1 VEQEGMLN
9 LWLHISAALTCG
21 FAVLM
26 VSKRSTVND
35 AVNKIAMRF
44 FRDLSRY
51 KARKRLYGGNPH
63 ALALLL
69 LGREEPYQLNDND
82 HDHQQRQQEE
92 EDQDSTLLRL
102 TRDELSTFRGQTE
115 DTPIYLSIQQRIYDV
130 SANRK
135 FYGPQG
141 NYHLFVGTDATR
153 AYATGCLVNTP
164 SCITSDTDGLSEQ
177 EYKEIQRWV
186 ELYDT
191 HDKYQLV
198 GYLLLEDDDEEEEEY
213 RDPVT
218 VALNHQLKEE
228 ENESE
233 NIEQV
238 QQHDE
243 SEVVEDPAMTSS
255 TT

>member
-1 VEQEGMLN
+1 
-9 LWLHISAALTCG
+9 
-21 FAVLM
+21 M
-26 VSKRSTVND
+26 VSKHSTVND
-35 AVNKIAMRF
+35 VVNKIAMRF
-44 FRDLSRY
+44 FRDISRY

-69 LGREEPYQLNDND
+69 LGREEPYQVNDND
-82 HDHQQRQQEE
+82 NDNDSDHQQQQQRQQEE

-198 GYLLLEDDDEEEEEY
+198 GYLLPDDEEEDY
-213 RDPVT
+213 HDPVT
-218 VALNHQLKEE
+218 VALNHQMKEE
-228 ENESE
+228 ENESD

-243 SEVVEDPAMTSS
+243 SEVVVDPATTTSS

>member
-1 VEQEGMLN
+1 MLN

-21 FAVLM
+21 FAVVM
-26 VSKRSTVND
+26 VSKHSTLNV
-35 AVNKIAMRF
+35 VLNKIAMRF

-69 LGREEPYQLNDND
+69 LGREEPYQVKNNDRD
-82 HDHQQRQQEE
+82 PQQQRQRQEE
-92 EDQDSTLLRL
+92 EGQDSTLLRL
-102 TRDELSTFRGQTE
+102 TRDELSTFRGQSE

-198 GYLLLEDDDEEEEEY
+198 GYLLLEEDDQDY
-213 RDPVT
+213 HDHDHVQ
-218 VALNHQLKEE
+218 LNHKIKEE
-228 ENESE
+228 ENED
-233 NIEQV
+233 NDDNDNEQD
-238 QQHDE
+238 QPHDE
-243 SEVVEDPAMTSS
+243 SKVEVDRATPSC